1 MGHAAK
7 SDPVEAIRRRLSGL
21 ERNVQ
26 AVNKKLVTTQ
36 HRLDNAAK
44 RRLGRQKAMSKLIR
58 TIAEVRAIID
68 AINVEMKIKNI
79 KKRKKT
85 LRKLKKNVC
94 KRWIKNVADICHERN
109 YYLCTLSHYAGCQIP
124 KFV

>member
-68 AINVEMKIKNI
+68 VINVEMKIKNI

-85 LRKLKKNVC
+85 
-94 KRWIKNVADICHERN
+94 
-109 YYLCTLSHYAGCQIP
+109 
-124 KFV
+124 